1 MVVCKNVDI
10 ILTCSTLGVNNL
22 HASYIGSF
30 RNILKKYL
38 WIRLTPQPV
47 LSAEGEGEEVI
58 FEYDKIYTD
67 DRLTQK
73 TCMFHRSFGKFK
85 NYFR

>member
-1 MVVCKNVDI
+1 MDEIN
-10 ILTCSTLGVNNL
+10 TSPCS
-22 HASYIGSF
+22 IG
-30 RNILKKYL
+30 RGR
-38 WIRLTPQPV
+38 W
-47 LSAEGEGEEVI
+47 EGEEVI
-58 FEYDKIYTD
+58 FEYDKTYTD